1 MLTCCVFTTIG
12 KGVEL
17 SLLPPPQ
24 AVNKAAEAVTKL
36 DVNNERISRSHMDKA
51 EYSPILSY

>member
-1 MLTCCVFTTIG
+1 MLTACVVATTG
-12 KGVEL
+12 KGVEP

-24 AVNKAAEAVTKL
+24 AVNNTAEAVTKL
-36 DVNNERISRSHMDKA
+36 DVNNERISQSLIDKA